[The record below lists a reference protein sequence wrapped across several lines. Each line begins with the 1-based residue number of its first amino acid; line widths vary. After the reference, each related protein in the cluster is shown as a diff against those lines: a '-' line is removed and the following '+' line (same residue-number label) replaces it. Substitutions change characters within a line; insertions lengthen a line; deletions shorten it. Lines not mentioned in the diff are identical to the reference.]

1 MITVTV
7 FGQKPKSLFAYLLI
21 VRRKNVYC
29 LLFFLFLLCICN
41 KSMEDGGLGGK
52 FWRGK
57 KKKKSFVFHCIY
69 FYLSNETK
77 KKKKKETQVS
87 PPPAHAVQE
96 KIHFLISLPTLS
108 NQDRDLHKGVL
119 LSAPEYTESSILLF
133 AAVHEQWR

>member
-1 MITVTV
+1 MCTV
-7 FGQKPKSLFAYLLI
+7 FYFSFSFYVFVTRVCRTGGWGGSFGGGKKRKSLLYFT
-21 VRRKNVYC
+21 VYTS
-29 LLFFLFLLCICN
+29 ICQM
-41 KSMEDGGLGGK
+41 KQ
-52 FWRGK
+52 
-57 KKKKSFVFHCIY
+57 
-69 FYLSNETK
+69 